1 MRAMLYVDQALDR
14 MATRAKLL
22 FGFLLASLLSGVLGV
37 VALSSLAD
45 VNGAS
50 ASLASQ
56 WLPAVGNL
64 ARARAAMLEAREFEV
79 KYSTA
84 PDSSYLAE
92 YLDKIKPQQQA
103 VLEQMQAYDQHLAP
117 EPASELRRK
126 FTERWKA
133 YLTVHA
139 KVVALGQQG
148 KLEDAKDI
156 SEGAG
161 KSEFDDSLLAIDKLT
176 EESFASSAEVAA
188 HAESTYLASRRVV
201 LGVLVL
207 AVVSAVAMALL
218 LTRNILGQLGGEPK
232 VAARYLQAIADGDLT
247 CSIPL
252 RAGDSHSLMASLDQ
266 MQQGLARVVNAVR
279 EGSEGVATASSEIA
293 MGNSDLSGRTELQA
307 SALQQT
313 AASMD
318 QLGSTV
324 NLNAENARQAN
335 QMARQASLVAEKGG
349 SAVGEVVSLMRSIN
363 ESSRRISDITGVIDG
378 IAFQTNILA
387 LNAAVEAAR
396 AGEQGRGFAVVAAE
410 VRSLAQ
416 RSANAAKE
424 IKSLI
429 TTSGEQIESGGIQV
443 DRAGQ
448 TMQEVVSSIQQV
460 TTIVHEIAQASAEQ
474 SRGVQQVG
482 EAITQM
488 DQATQQNAAL
498 VEESAAAAES
508 LRSQAQSLVQSVSV
522 FKTLR

>member
-1 MRAMLYVDQALDR
+1 M
-14 MATRAKLL
+14 
-22 FGFLLASLLSGVLGV
+22 
-37 VALSSLAD
+37 
-45 VNGAS
+45 
-50 ASLASQ
+50 
-56 WLPAVGNL
+56 
-64 ARARAAMLEAREFEV
+64 
-79 KYSTA
+79 
-84 PDSSYLAE
+84 
-92 YLDKIKPQQQA
+92 
-103 VLEQMQAYDQHLAP
+103 
-117 EPASELRRK
+117 
-126 FTERWKA
+126 
-133 YLTVHA
+133 
-139 KVVALGQQG
+139 
-148 KLEDAKDI
+148 

-161 KSEFDDSLLAIDKLT
+161 KSEFDDSLLAIDKLS

-188 HAESTYLASRRVV
+188 HAENTYVASRRVV

-207 AVVSAVAMALL
+207 ALVAAVALALL

-324 NLNAENARQAN
+324 NQNAENARQAN